1 MTITSSDIAKLTI
14 KKESKM
20 EMTTIVKGFNLAK
33 TNLAKVDVL
42 ELVKRNPKE
51 QALCDVLAFCTG
63 YEITPNKKDPTKS
76 SLKFGGRFE
85 IMNRISGEEINASS
99 AYFPGPAESYIKGL
113 LDGVEGSSIRIGFQI
128 TVMVDKAPDSIT
140 GYKYGM
146 KLMTTKNDDNDPF
159 KELRGK
165 FPPLAIEAPKKGK

>member
-1 MTITSSDIAKLTI
+1 
-14 KKESKM
+14 M

-51 QALCDVLAFCTG
+51 QALADVLAFATS
-63 YEITPNKKDPTKS
+63 YEVTPNKKDPTKS
-76 SLKFGGRFE
+76 SIKFHGQFE
-85 IMNRISGEEINASS
+85 VQNRVNGEVINSSS

-113 LDGVEGSSIRIGFQI
+113 LDGLEGGGIRIGFQV
-128 TVMVDKAPDSIT
+128 TVMIDKAPDSIT

-146 KLMTTKNDDNDPF
+146 KLLTNKNDAADPF
-159 KELRGK
+159 KELRGQ
-165 FPPLAIEAPKKGK
+165 FPPLAIEAAKKSKG